1 MFFLSPL
8 SPILLPRPV
17 VCSFIVRTYT
27 PAAIGSAD
35 EMNTLALREADAQSK
50 VNSQRVSKTKKRKCS
65 FSGSRMP
72 YRSIAGLQWSMASS
86 LLGDSPP
93 CLFWGCLVGWLI
105 RRLLVGGWVDASIG
119 RAAGRWVDGS
129 RLADL
134 FVCLVVF
141 LFRWLFHRLV
151 LAH

>member
-1 MFFLSPL
+1 MLYTVRILRGADDQFVENFKTACREKRFASPTHFLFVAFCFFLSPL

-35 EMNTLALREADAQSK
+35 EMNTLALREADAESK
-50 VNSQRVSKTKKRKCS
+50 VQSQRVSKTNKKTQVLYI
-65 FSGSRMP
+65 SGSRMP
-72 YRSIAGLQWSMASS
+72 YCSIAGLQWSMASS

-105 RRLLVGGWVDASIG
+105 RRLLV
-119 RAAGRWVDGS
+119 DG
-129 RLADL
+129 
-134 FVCLVVF
+134 
-141 LFRWLFHRLV
+141 
-151 LAH
+151 